1 MARAFRGSG
10 VRLTLPFVFR
20 FLGLWM
26 AVTVLI
32 VLVFGVS
39 SYLLLLDRFSA
50 QGREGIAL
58 GILIA
63 QTVITIVAVTALG
76 VFTTHRLAGPIIAL
90 QRTFD
95 AVRQGD
101 LDRQL
106 RFRQSDDHL
115 RGVETSF
122 NEMMVVLKERV
133 EGERAPAAR
142 AQ

>member
-10 VRLTLPFVFR
+10 VRFTLPFVFR

-32 VLVFGVS
+32 VLVFGIT
-39 SYLLLLDRFSA
+39 SYLLLGDRLAA

-63 QTVITIVAVTALG
+63 QTVITILAVAALG

-90 QRTFD
+90 QRAFED
-95 AVRQGD
+95 VKGGD
-101 LDRQL
+101 LERRL
-106 RFRQSDDHL
+106 RFRQADSHL

-122 NEMMVVLKERV
+122 NEMVDTLKTRIER
-133 EGERAPAAR
+133 EPAPAAQAR
-142 AQ
+142 

>member
-32 VLVFGVS
+32 VLVFGVT

-50 QGREGIAL
+50 QGREGLAL
-58 GILIA
+58 GLLVA
-63 QTVITIVAVTALG
+63 QTVVTVLAVSALG

-95 AVRQGD
+95 AVREGD
-101 LDRQL
+101 LDRKL

-115 RGVETSF
+115 RGVESSF
-122 NEMMVVLKERV
+122 NEMMAVVKERI
-133 EGERAPAAR
+133 EGEQAPAAR
-142 AQ
+142 AR

>member
-32 VLVFGVS
+32 VLVFSVS
-39 SYLLLLDRFSA
+39 SYLLLVDRLA
-50 QGREGIAL
+50 VQGHEGLAL
-58 GILIA
+58 GILIV
-63 QTVITIVAVTALG
+63 QTVVTMLAVTALG
-76 VFTTHRLAGPIIAL
+76 IFTTHRLAGPIIAL
-90 QRTFD
+90 QRAFD
-95 AVRQGD
+95 DVRQGN

-122 NEMMVVLKERV
+122 NQMMVVVKERI

>member
-10 VRLTLPFVFR
+10 VRLTMPFVFR

-32 VLVFGVS
+32 VLVFGVT

-50 QGREGIAL
+50 QGREGLAL
-58 GILIA
+58 GMLIG
-63 QTVITIVAVTALG
+63 QTVITVLAVAALG

-90 QRTFD
+90 QRAFD
-95 AVRQGD
+95 DVRQGD
-101 LDRQL
+101 LDRKL

-115 RGVETSF
+115 RGVESSF
-122 NEMMVVLKERV
+122 NEMMAVVKERI
-133 EGERAPAAR
+133 EGEQAPAAR
-142 AQ
+142 AR